1 MESPKVS
8 IMIPTYNHQQYI
20 IRAIE
25 SALSQDYENLEI
37 VVSDDSSPDDTQA
50 VVRGFIEKSGDSRIK
65 YFRNN
70 DNLGILKNYRKTL
83 YDYAEGDWV
92 INLDGDDFFIDT
104 KYISTAI
111 RLTKEDNS
119 IFLVFGNACEFYQ
132 KTSNFIY
139 ILNKGL
145 PRIMEANDFLLRYS
159 TDCIFFNHSSIL
171 YKRSQAM
178 QLGFYWDDIV
188 PRNDWDSFLRLIINN
203 RIGFIENIASAWVQ
217 HGSNETR
224 RTDIKKYINNFDLIN
239 GVCLFAKKNGIEQ
252 GFIRQ
257 FSINMFYKYTRDC
270 SIAYIK
276 NRDFK
281 GLALYLSYAYRED
294 WSLPIKVIFN
304 PGIIARVFLSFSPLL
319 YTIVKKITRK
329 LSFR

>member
-1 MESPKVS
+1 
-8 IMIPTYNHQQYI
+8 MIPTYNHQQYI

-37 VVSDDSSPDDTQA
+37 VVSDDSSTDDTQA

-65 YFRNN
+65 YFRNH

-92 INLDGDDFFIDT
+92 INLDGDDFFIDP

-111 RLTKEDNS
+111 KLTKEDDN

-139 ILNKGL
+139 ILNKGM
-145 PRIMEANDFLLRYS
+145 PRIMEAENFLLRFS
-159 TDCIFFNHSSIL
+159 TDGIFLNHSSIL
-171 YKRSQAM
+171 YKRSQA
-178 QLGFYWDDIV
+178 LEVGFYWDDIV

-203 RIGFIENIASAWVQ
+203 RVGFIENIASAWVQ

-239 GVCLFAKKNGIEQ
+239 GVCLFAKKNGYEES
-252 GFIRQ
+252 FVRR
-257 FSINMFYKYTRDC
+257 FSVNMFYKYARDC

-276 NRDFK
+276 NRDFR

-294 WSLPIKVIFN
+294 WLLPIKVIFN
-304 PGIIARVFLSFSPLL
+304 PGIIARFFLAFNPSL
-319 YTIVKKITRK
+319 YAIVKKVTRK
-329 LSFR
+329 LSFH